1 MSPSAD
7 QAHVLSSSGGRALLK
22 CLLAGLALAV
32 LAGGA
37 VAEGA
42 APSTAARVLL
52 QSTLTAGLAHHDA
65 KAVWTELRVGDALD
79 LVRDSGNA
87 HDPNAVR
94 VDWQGRVLG
103 YLPRADNADVA
114 RLLDRGQ
121 ALKARI
127 RAIAKYRNHRRKL
140 EIDIYADV
148 APPASSR

>member
-1 MSPSAD
+1 MSPSAVHGH
-7 QAHVLSSSGGRALLK
+7 ASASAGGLSLLK
-22 CLLAGLALAV
+22 RLLASLALAAV
-32 LAGGA
+32 AGGA
-37 VAEGA
+37 AAENA
-42 APSTAARVLL
+42 APSAAARVLL
-52 QSTLTAGLAHHDA
+52 QSTLAAGLAHHDA
-65 KAVWTELRVGDALD
+65 KAVWTDLRVGDALD
-79 LVRDSGNA
+79 LVRETDNL

-148 APPASSR
+148 VRPVAPR